1 MSVEDQPKDQA
12 TNADTEEAKSS
23 ADQATPEAETAIEAT
38 DTAAA
43 AEPEDTA
50 PVEPASDELKAEVEA
65 MREKV
70 IRAQADMQNLRRRC
84 EKDVEQAHKFGQER
98 LIKELL
104 PVLDNFERA
113 IDTAPEGKDTTVLD
127 GIKMTKDGMLT
138 ALAKF
143 EVVQVDPMGVAFDP
157 TLHQAVSIVDNADVE
172 PNTVI
177 TVMQK
182 GYTLNGRLVRP
193 AMVMVSK

>member
-12 TNADTEEAKSS
+12 ENADTAEAKAN
-23 ADQATPEAETAIEAT
+23 ADKAVLEAEAAIEGT
-38 DTAAA
+38 DKA
-43 AEPEDTA
+43 AEPA
-50 PVEPASDELKAEVEA
+50 VPVEPASDELKAEVEA

-104 PVLDNFERA
+104 PVIDNFERA
-113 IDTAPEGKDTTVLD
+113 IETAPEGTDATVMD
-127 GIKMTKDGMLT
+127 GITMTKDGMLA

-143 EVVQVDPMGVAFDP
+143 EVVQVDPMGAPFDP
-157 TLHQAVSIVDNADVE
+157 TFHQAVSIIENADVE

-177 TVMQK
+177 AVMQK
-182 GYTLNGRLVRP
+182 GYTLYGRLVRP

>member
-12 TNADTEEAKSS
+12 EIGDAAEAKTNTEQTLVEEADV
-23 ADQATPEAETAIEAT
+23 AAEATPEVPA
-38 DTAAA
+38 
-43 AEPEDTA
+43 
-50 PVEPASDELKAEVEA
+50 EPASDELKAEVEA

-104 PVLDNFERA
+104 PVIDNFERA
-113 IDTAPEGKDTTVLD
+113 IETAPEGTDAVVMD
-127 GIKMTKDGMLT
+127 GITMTKDGMLA

-143 EVVQVDPMGVAFDP
+143 DVIQVDPMGTPFDP
-157 TLHQAVSIVDNADVE
+157 TFHQAVSIIENAEVE
-172 PNTVI
+172 PNSVI
-177 TVMQK
+177 AVMQK

>member
-12 TNADTEEAKSS
+12 EIGDATEAKTNAEQTLVEEA
-23 ADQATPEAETAIEAT
+23 DV
-38 DTAAA
+38 A
-43 AEPEDTA
+43 AEAAPEVPA
-50 PVEPASDELKAEVEA
+50 EPASDELKAEVEA

-104 PVLDNFERA
+104 PVIDNFERA
-113 IDTAPEGKDTTVLD
+113 IETAPEGTDAVVMD
-127 GIKMTKDGMLT
+127 GITMTKDGMLA

-143 EVVQVDPMGVAFDP
+143 DVIQVDPMGTPFDP
-157 TLHQAVSIVDNADVE
+157 TFHQAVSIIENAEVE
-172 PNTVI
+172 PNSVI
-177 TVMQK
+177 AVMQK